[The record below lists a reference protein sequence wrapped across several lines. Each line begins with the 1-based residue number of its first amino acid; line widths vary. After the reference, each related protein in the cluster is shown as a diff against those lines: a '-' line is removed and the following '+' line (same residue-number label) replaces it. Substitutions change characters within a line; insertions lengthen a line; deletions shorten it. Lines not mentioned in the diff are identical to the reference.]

1 MNDQPL
7 TRRDVVALFTY
18 VFLGVNVLS
27 ALLACFNRL
36 ILSHVPLLFSRF
48 ARSGEMWIWLGT
60 AIVQLLLLPLVS
72 LVAASATGKSATQV
86 VTRRTLRSLL
96 LPCVGVSM
104 LAQALPSLLRSGYL
118 YYDAA
123 SSPFIPSLRLLYL
136 GFIVGT
142 LVQMSLG
149 FALAFFPVIFATLR
163 GRMRGE
169 NENAP

>member
-1 MNDQPL
+1 MNDQSL

-18 VFLGVNVLS
+18 VFLGVNALS
-27 ALLACFNRL
+27 ALLACFNGL
-36 ILSHVPLLFSRF
+36 VLPHVSLLPVRF
-48 ARSGEMWIWLGT
+48 ARSGEMWTWLGT

-72 LVAASATGKSATQV
+72 LVAASATGESATQV
-86 VTRRTLRSLL
+86 VTRRTVRSLL

-104 LAQALPSLLRSGYL
+104 LAQALPSLLWSGYL

-123 SSPFIPSLRLLYL
+123 SSPFIPSLRPLFL
-136 GFIVGT
+136 GFIMGT

-149 FALAFFPVIFATLR
+149 FALAFFPAIFESLR

-169 NENAP
+169 ENAA